1 MQVSSTKC
9 QERRQAQNTNLKR
22 SSEPMVPT
30 VPTSA
35 TARVGVGVGAL
46 VSPADQWLRT
56 GWGLIMA
63 PI

>member
-1 MQVSSTKC
+1 MYVSNTEC
-9 QERRQAQNTNLKR
+9 QERYQA
-22 SSEPMVPT
+22 SPM

-56 GWGLIMA
+56 GWGLITA